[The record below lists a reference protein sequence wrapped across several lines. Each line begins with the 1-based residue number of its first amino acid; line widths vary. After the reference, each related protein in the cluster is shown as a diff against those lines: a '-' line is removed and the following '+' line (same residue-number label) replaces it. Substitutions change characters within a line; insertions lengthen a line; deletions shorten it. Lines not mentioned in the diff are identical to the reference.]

1 MRKTV
6 KYYEERYIRLHNIY
20 TITLKKIKLLKE
32 ERERHNKLIEQQQAK
47 IKILQKKVDEY
58 EKRINKICN

>member
-20 TITLKKIKLLKE
+20 MITLKKIKLLKE
-32 ERERHNKLIEQQQAK
+32 ERERHNKLIEQQQ
-47 IKILQKKVDEY
+47 IKIQML
-58 EKRINKICN
+58 EKRLKKYEDNSISK

>member
-20 TITLKKIKLLKE
+20 MITLKKIKLLKE
-32 ERERHNKLIEQQQAK
+32 ERERHNKLIEQQQ
-47 IKILQKKVDEY
+47 IKIQML
-58 EKRINKICN
+58 EKRLKKYEDNSTSK